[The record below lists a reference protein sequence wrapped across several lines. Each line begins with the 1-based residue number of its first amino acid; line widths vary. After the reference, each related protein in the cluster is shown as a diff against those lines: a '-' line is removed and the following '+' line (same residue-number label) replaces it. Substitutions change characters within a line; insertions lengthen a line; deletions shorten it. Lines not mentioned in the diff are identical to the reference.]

1 MTKKVEIA
9 KGVKVPST
17 YVPKGLTEKDKK
29 KQIKSI
35 LKGEDRPKVDSFKS
49 KRSGWAKKF
58 EDKYGYKITE
68 TSKIN
73 KDILKTKGQKEI
85 IEKGQAAY
93 YSSGSRPNQTPF
105 SWGLGRLASVIMG
118 GKSRQIDSAIWN
130 KYKR

>member
-49 KRSGWAKKF
+49 KRSG
-58 EDKYGYKITE
+58 GRRNL
-68 TSKIN
+68 KIN
-73 KDILKTKGQKEI
+73 TDTK
-85 IEKGQAAY
+85 
-93 YSSGSRPNQTPF
+93 
-105 SWGLGRLASVIMG
+105 
-118 GKSRQIDSAIWN
+118 
-130 KYKR
+130 